1 MTRSQLPGSTS
12 ILPRYRK
19 VGLRMS
25 CNACEVAWTGSPE
38 SPCWVCEEV
47 GSPGPPPSIYPDI
60 D

>member
-1 MTRSQLPGSTS
+1 VTKSQLPGATA
-12 ILPRYRK
+12 ILPRYKR

-25 CNACEVAWTGSPE
+25 CADCEVAWTGPADSD
-38 SPCWVCEEV
+38 CWVCEEA